1 MDIKELIGITLG
13 TCTLE
18 QIIGRGGMGAVY
30 LAQQSRPVRTVAVK
44 VLIPSNSIEAD
55 QQRVFLERFRREAD
69 TVARLEHKN
78 ILPIY
83 EYDEAVVDGQQLA
96 YLVMP
101 FIRGGTLRE
110 RMDEMKRSGSHFEL
124 RTVSSYITQ
133 VADALSYAHG
143 LGVVHRDIKPGNLL
157 FHTDGRLLLAD
168 FGIVRLKAMPAL
180 TSVGSFLGT
189 AEYASPEQISTN
201 DIDYRSDIYS
211 LGVILYELLTGS
223 VPFTGP
229 NAFAVMAAKLND
241 AVPSVRDSRPD
252 LSPAIDAIVTK
263 ALARNP
269 ADRYQNAAMMAA
281 DLQAAVVSASS
292 PNALRLSGDG
302 NNIDLTVAERPWGVH
317 APFNASIPVTEVAP
331 AIPPA
336 QPMSMGGAVWSPNL
350 QNPPISPIPQ
360 TPQNHQ
366 GQMAP
371 GQWQQP
377 LQPLQSLQSSQAQA
391 QAQGQSQIPTY
402 PVGLHEPTYRD
413 REEDKLHLNGHANGQ
428 HAQTYRPG
436 RRLFFYS
443 TALATLLLEFLVFL
457 LLSIKD
463 STGLVSML
471 GVLVGSG
478 INLLIL
484 ASIGFAGV
492 NRDRGI
498 RKYIYRTL
506 IATFLAP
513 LIGGLFISF
522 GEPGKGT
529 QPILAFIVLL
539 LCNLFALRQLAL
551 VDKAKEQVEVAPIP
565 WQVTIVGALTG
576 LLPLII
582 VLMFA
587 LPALL
592 VHQRNVL
599 PLFNILGILLVIL
612 VGIPTPGAVMAV
624 WQARRDNFHFPSLLR
639 GSGLAGMF
647 MSAAAFLF
655 VAILGLVFASRTP
668 SLLNNL
674 SQSWL
679 ILLILM
685 GFLGLLGAVRG
696 ILDAWIYRQIH
707 RRGKKSN
714 AQI

>member
-18 QIIGRGGMGAVY
+18 QVIGRGGMGAVY

-110 RMDEMKRSGSHFEL
+110 RMDEMKRSGSHIEL
-124 RTVSSYITQ
+124 RTVASYITQ
-133 VADALSYAHG
+133 IADALSYAHG

-211 LGVILYELLTGS
+211 LGVILYELLTDS

-241 AVPSVRDSRPD
+241 AVPSVRDNRPD

-269 ADRYQNAAMMAA
+269 ADRYQNASMLAA
-281 DLQAAVVSASS
+281 DLQAAIVSASS

-317 APFNASIPVTEVAP
+317 APITPFNSPIPITEVAP
-331 AIPPA
+331 AIPPT
-336 QPMSMGGAVWSPNL
+336 QPMSMGGASWSPNL
-350 QNPPISPIPQ
+350 QSPPISPIPPIPQ
-360 TPQNHQ
+360 TPQGQQ

-377 LQPLQSLQSSQAQA
+377 SQAQA
-391 QAQGQSQIPTY
+391 QAQSQSQIPTY
-402 PVGLHEPTYRD
+402 PVGLREPTYQD
-413 REEDKLHLNGHANGQ
+413 REEDKLHLNGHANGL
-428 HAQTYRPG
+428 HSRTYHTG

-463 STGLVSML
+463 GSGLISML
-471 GVLVGSG
+471 GVLVGCG

-498 RKYIYRTL
+498 RKHVYRTL

-513 LIGGLFISF
+513 LLGGLFISF

-551 VDKAKEQVEVAPIP
+551 VDKAKEQVVVAPIP
-565 WQVTIVGALTG
+565 WQVTIGGALTG

-582 VLMFA
+582 ILMFA

-592 VHQRNVL
+592 VYQRNVL
-599 PLFNILGILLVIL
+599 PLFNVLGVLLVIL
-612 VGIPTPGAVMAV
+612 LGIPTPGAVMAV
-624 WQARRDNFHFPSLLR
+624 WQAKRDNFHFPSLLR

-655 VAILGLVFASRTP
+655 VAILGLVFSSRMP
-668 SLLNNL
+668 SLLSNL

-679 ILLILM
+679 VLLILI
-685 GFLGLLGAVRG
+685 GLFGLLGAVRG
-696 ILDAWIYRQIH
+696 MLDAWIYQRI
-707 RRGKKSN
+707 RGRGKKSQ
-714 AQI
+714 A

>member
-18 QIIGRGGMGAVY
+18 QVIGRGGMGAVY

-44 VLIPSNSIEAD
+44 VLIPSNNFEPD

-83 EYDEAVVDGQQLA
+83 EYEEAVVDGQQLA

-124 RTVSSYITQ
+124 RTVASYITQ

-241 AVPSVRDSRPD
+241 GVPSVRNSRPD
-252 LSPAIDAIVTK
+252 LSPAIDAVVTK

-281 DLQAAVVSASS
+281 DLQAAVASS
-292 PNALRLSGDG
+292 PNALRLGGDG

-317 APFNASIPVTEVAP
+317 VPNTPINASIPVTEVAP
-331 AIPPA
+331 AIPPT
-336 QPMSMGGAVWSPNL
+336 QPMSMGGASWSPNL
-350 QNPPISPIPQ
+350 QNPPISPISPIPQ
-360 TPQNHQ
+360 TPQNQQ
-366 GQMAP
+366 GQMSP

-377 LQPLQSLQSSQAQA
+377 SQAQA
-391 QAQGQSQIPTY
+391 QVQGQSQIPTY
-402 PVGLHEPTYRD
+402 PVGLREPTYQG
-413 REEDKLHLNGHANGQ
+413 REEDKLHLNGHANGLY
-428 HAQTYRPG
+428 APTYHTG
-436 RRLFFYS
+436 RRIFFYS

-463 STGLVSML
+463 GTGLVSML
-471 GVLVGSG
+471 GILVGSG

-492 NRDRGI
+492 NRDRSI
-498 RKYIYRTL
+498 RKHVYRTL
-506 IATFLAP
+506 IVTFLAP
-513 LIGGLFISF
+513 LIGGLFISY
-522 GEPGKGT
+522 GEPGKST

-551 VDKAKEQVEVAPIP
+551 VDKAKEQVQDTPIP
-565 WQVTIVGALTG
+565 WQATIGGALTG

-582 VLMFA
+582 ILMFA

-592 VHQRNVL
+592 IHQRNVL
-599 PLFNILGILLVIL
+599 PLFNVLGILLVIFL
-612 VGIPTPGAVMAV
+612 GIPTPGAVLAV
-624 WQARRDNFHFPSLLR
+624 WQAKRDNFHFPSLLR
-639 GSGLAGMF
+639 GSGLAGML

-655 VAILGLVFASRTP
+655 VAILGLVFSSRTP
-668 SLLNNL
+668 SLLGNL

-685 GFLGLLGAVRG
+685 GLFGLLGAVRG
-696 ILDAWIYRQIH
+696 MLDAWIYRQMR
-707 RRGKKSN
+707 RRGKKSH
-714 AQI
+714 A

>member
-44 VLIPSNSIEAD
+44 VLIPSNTIEAD

-110 RMDEMKRSGSHFEL
+110 RMDEIKRSGSHFEL
-124 RTVSSYITQ
+124 KTVSSYITQ

-157 FHTDGRLLLAD
+157 FHIDGRLLLAD

-252 LSPAIDAIVTK
+252 LSPAIDAVVTK

-281 DLQAAVVSASS
+281 DLQAAIASTSS

-317 APFNASIPVTEVAP
+317 APINSPIPVTEVAP
-331 AIPPA
+331 AIPPT
-336 QPMSMGGAVWSPNL
+336 QPMSMGGASWSPNL
-350 QNPPISPIPQ
+350 QSPPISPIPPIPQ
-360 TPQNHQ
+360 TPQSHQ

-377 LQPLQSLQSSQAQA
+377 SQA

-402 PVGLHEPTYRD
+402 PVGLREPTYQD

-428 HAQTYRPG
+428 HARTYHTG

-463 STGLVSML
+463 GSGLVSML

-484 ASIGFAGV
+484 VSIGFAGV

-498 RKYIYRTL
+498 RKYVYRTL

-513 LIGGLFISF
+513 LLSGLFISY
-522 GEPGKGT
+522 GEAGRGT

-565 WQVTIVGALTG
+565 WQATIGGALTG

-582 VLMFA
+582 ILMFA

-592 VHQRNVL
+592 VYQRNVL
-599 PLFNILGILLVIL
+599 PLFNVLGILLVIL
-612 VGIPTPGAVMAV
+612 IGIPTPGAVMAV
-624 WQARRDNFHFPSLLR
+624 WQAKRDNFHFPSLLR

-655 VAILGLVFASRTP
+655 VAILGLIFPSRTP
-668 SLLNNL
+668 SLFSNL

-679 ILLILM
+679 VLLILM
-685 GFLGLLGAVRG
+685 GLFGLLGAVRG
-696 ILDAWIYRQIH
+696 MLDAWIYRRI
-707 RRGKKSN
+707 RGRGKKSN
-714 AQI
+714 A